1 MLIIILFV
9 FLAVFSLSWFVL
21 YGRMVASDKIQSRL
35 MDISS
40 QVTIDHTS
48 DEHQG
53 VMLSRMA
60 TFISDKV
67 IGVTG
72 SMMPDRMNTKLGK
85 KMSEAG
91 LTPKVTIREW
101 RLITVLVGAVLPV
114 VIAQVMLLTGASII
128 RSFALALAF
137 SMISQIF
144 LQYYLILKS
153 RKRRAKI
160 VAELP
165 DILDLITVSV
175 EAGLSFD
182 GAIDRVATESE
193 GPLAT
198 EFSLTLKELR
208 MGKTR
213 RDALRRMSDRCNV
226 ADLTALVGS
235 IIQADEL
242 GVAIG
247 KILRIQSEQMRE
259 RRKQRAREKSMK
271 APVKMLFPLL
281 FFIFPSIIIVLLGP
295 ALIRLMEVF
304 G

>member
-1 MLIIILFV
+1 
-9 FLAVFSLSWFVL
+9 
-21 YGRMVASDKIQSRL
+21 